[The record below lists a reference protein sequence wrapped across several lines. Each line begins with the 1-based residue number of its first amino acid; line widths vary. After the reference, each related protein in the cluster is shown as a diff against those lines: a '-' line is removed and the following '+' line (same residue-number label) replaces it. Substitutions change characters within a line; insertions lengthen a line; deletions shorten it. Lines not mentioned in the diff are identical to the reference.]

1 MREGIAPGALVAW
14 WRGNEIAFAV
24 YAGDEKQR
32 VCLIGGA
39 GREDR
44 VPEARLAFA
53 VESSGR
59 VPGKSLEDRRLAAER
74 VALVEA
80 RARAEAAAIDVA
92 TVWELARSAGIPLSE
107 IDLADLAVGRRTGEA
122 RAALVVALVDD
133 GVRFVRRP
141 DGWEARAPE
150 AVDEILDQHRRSERR
165 AEEKR
170 AALDAL
176 RRAAAGEAYLA
187 RGTDVERRYLAAL
200 EAVALDGDEADEK
213 ERDTAREAIE
223 ASGIAHDRA
232 HEAAFRLLRRVG
244 RFEDDDANLDI
255 VRHGLRTAFPDEVLR
270 AAEEAAARGFDRAGR
285 EDLTGRAVWTI
296 DGPRTLE
303 VDDALSVER
312 IDGGGFRVGVHI
324 ADPGAFVAAGD
335 PVDLEALARGTTY
348 YFPDARLPMLPPA
361 ISEGAASLVPGEDRP
376 ALSFLAEVGA
386 DGSIGAW
393 RVVRSVVRVARR
405 LDYEAA
411 DAAIVD
417 GGDPAAADLRALL
430 AAADAREGLRARAGA
445 VRLRAVE
452 TEIVVAPDGRLV
464 LERRDTGTPAHRLV
478 SEAMVL
484 AGDLAARFCSER
496 GIPAI
501 YRRQPPPEGRLAH
514 LTDPVVDPRVV
525 RAVRRLLRRGE
536 AALTPGRHFALG
548 LEAYAQATSPLRRY
562 QDLVAHR
569 QIGSALRGERPAY
582 DAPGL
587 QRVAASTE
595 RAEADA
601 RRAERSRDRYWMLRW
616 FGERA
621 GEVLEG
627 IVVETQPRPV
637 VLLDATCTEEIV
649 PGLSAGVGERVQVRV
664 IRANPRAD
672 LLVLR

>member
-1 MREGIAPGALVAW
+1 MREGIAPGAVVAW

-32 VCLIGGA
+32 VCLIGPA

-53 VESSGR
+53 VESSGKI
-59 VPGKSLEDRRLAAER
+59 PGKTLEERRVAAER
-74 VALVEA
+74 AALVEA

-92 TVWELARSAGIPLSE
+92 TVWELARSAGIPLSDL
-107 IDLADLAVGRRTGEA
+107 DLADIAVGRKTGEA
-122 RAALVVALVDD
+122 RAALVVAFVED

-141 DGWEARAPE
+141 DGWEARDLD
-150 AVDEILDQHRRSERR
+150 AVEEILDQNRRSARR
-165 AEEKR
+165 LEEKR
-170 AALDAL
+170 AALEAL
-176 RRAAAGEAYLA
+176 RRAGAGEPYAA
-187 RGTDVERRYLAAL
+187 QGTEVERRYLAAL

-255 VRHGLRTAFPDEVLR
+255 VRYALRTAFPDEVLR
-270 AAEEAAARGFDRAGR
+270 AAEEAAARGFDRTGR
-285 EDLTGRAVWTI
+285 EDLTARTVWTI

-312 IDGGGFRVGVHI
+312 LDGGSFRVGVHI
-324 ADPGAFVAAGD
+324 ADPGAFVLPGD
-335 PVDLEALARGTTY
+335 PVDAEAIARGTTF
-348 YFPDARLPMLPPA
+348 YFPDVRLPMLPPA
-361 ISEGAASLVPGEDRP
+361 ISERAASLVPGEDRP

-393 RVVRSVVRVARR
+393 RVVRSVVRVTAR
-405 LDYEAA
+405 LDYEAS
-411 DAAIVD
+411 DAAILE
-417 GGDPAAADLRALL
+417 GTGPAAADLRALL
-430 AAADAREGLRARAGA
+430 AAADAREGYRARAGA
-445 VRLRAVE
+445 VRLRAIE
-452 TEIVVAPDGRLV
+452 TEIVVAPDGALV

-501 YRRQPPPEGRLAH
+501 YRRQPPPEGRLPQLA
-514 LTDPVVDPRVV
+514 DPVVDPRVV
-525 RAVRRLLRRGE
+525 RSVRRLLRRGE
-536 AALTPGRHFALG
+536 AGLTPGRHFALG

-562 QDLVAHR
+562 QDLIAHR
-569 QIGSALRGERPAY
+569 QIVAALRGERPVY
-582 DAPGL
+582 DAPAL
-587 QRVAASTE
+587 QRIAASTE
-595 RAEADA
+595 RSESEA

-616 FGERA
+616 FAERA
-621 GEVLEG
+621 GSVLEG

-637 VLLDATCTEEIV
+637 VLLDATCTEEVV
-649 PGLSAGVGERVQVRV
+649 PGLAADVGERVEVRV